1 MEADVS
7 NGRARY
13 RVPPSAIGAVVV
25 AIGLLFTT
33 AIELRAQE
41 GTISGTVVSARSL
54 AGLSSVFI
62 TAGGQSTVS
71 SPDGRFTLEGVPGT
85 EVTLQLELI
94 GYRTTT
100 VTTSVGTTG
109 LRVVMSESAIALDAI
124 VVTGQ
129 SIASER
135 RTIGNSVA
143 TINAADQQLLA
154 PSQDLSSMLNG
165 RAPGVLFQASQGV
178 VGAGGRIRIRGTNSI
193 SLNNEPLIYIDGVR
207 VDNETGRGFTWG
219 ATSRLNDIDPNSIES
234 IEVIKGPAAAT
245 LYGTE
250 ASNGVIQIFTKKG
263 TPGAA
268 RFTAFTALGFSSIL
282 DAVKKFDS
290 TKSYYYTPEGE
301 LSTLNLVETE
311 EEAGRPIFQTGRSQR
326 YGVEVSGGTDVAR
339 YFVTGSF
346 DSQEGTMDPNTAD
359 RWNGRANFEAIAS
372 EKLTVSANAGYVS
385 SSIEVPHHELLR
397 GPFNPSPYQ
406 LPTPNR
412 GFLVAPPE
420 ALRAAYHQTEDVSR
434 FTSGISLEHRPFAWL
449 SQRFSVGIDEVNEE
463 ANTLIP
469 RLPDSLAIF
478 FGPAAVLGSKVVD
491 TRDRTTTTVDY
502 GATASHEFGQSVS
515 STTSFGIQ
523 YYRKYEKIATVTG
536 QQFPAPGVT
545 TISSAAVQS
554 GTENFV
560 ENITFGGFLQQQFGL
575 NDRAFV
581 TVAMRMDD
589 NSAFGRD
596 FEAVVYPKVSG
607 TWVMSEEA
615 FWPLPTIGTFRIR
628 GAFGQ
633 SGQQPDA
640 FAALR
645 SYQPIT
651 GPGGGAAVRPQF
663 VGNSELGP
671 ERGSEIELGFDA
683 GALDDRLNLE
693 FTWYDKRAKDAI
705 VAKPVAPSSGFI
717 GNQFVNL
724 GEIQNTGYEIFLNA
738 LPFDSEDF
746 RWSVGFSVSHNTNE
760 ILDLGIGDEIAGP
773 VNQYH
778 RTGFPVGA
786 YFEKVTVSSD
796 VDPTTGLPTNLM
808 CDAGVDGRQ
817 GGATVPCAEAER
829 LFIGQLLPDYEGAIT
844 SDITLWNRLTL
855 SALLDYKYGQ
865 SIFSADLAI
874 QCTILRLC
882 EPNVDPTSNP
892 AAAGEMA
899 QFIFGPYVTPET
911 GFAKLRQVAATYHVP
926 ESWARKIGGS
936 AATVTVSARN
946 LATFTDYD
954 RSPEPELAV
963 VFPGSVYQPAFNS
976 VPHPFEFLTSIRL
989 TF

>member
-1 MEADVS
+1 M
-7 NGRARY
+7 
-13 RVPPSAIGAVVV
+13 
-25 AIGLLFTT
+25 
-33 AIELRAQE
+33 
-41 GTISGTVVSARSL
+41 
-54 AGLSSVFI
+54 
-62 TAGGQSTVS
+62 
-71 SPDGRFTLEGVPGT
+71 
-85 EVTLQLELI
+85 
-94 GYRTTT
+94 
-100 VTTSVGTTG
+100 
-109 LRVVMSESAIALDAI
+109 
-124 VVTGQ
+124 
-129 SIASER
+129 
-135 RTIGNSVA
+135 
-143 TINAADQQLLA
+143 
-154 PSQDLSSMLNG
+154 
-165 RAPGVLFQASQGV
+165 

-193 SLNNEPLIYIDGVR
+193 SLNNEPLIYVDGVR

-250 ASNGVIQIFTKKG
+250 ASNGVIQIFTKRG
-263 TPGAA
+263 TPGAT

-290 TKSYYYTPEGE
+290 TRSYYYTPEGE

-359 RWNGRANFEAIAS
+359 KWNGRANFEAIAS

-434 FTSGISLEHRPFAWL
+434 FTSGISLEHRPFDWL

-463 ANTLIP
+463 ANTLVP
-469 RLPDSLAIF
+469 RLPDSLGIF
-478 FGPAAVLGSKVVD
+478 FGPAAILGSKVVN

-502 GATASHEFGQSVS
+502 GATARRGLGQSVS

-523 YYRKYEKIATVTG
+523 YYRKYEKIATISG

-796 VDPTTGLPTNLM
+796 VDPVSGLPTNLM
-808 CDAGVDGRQ
+808 CDAGMDGRQ

-936 AATVTVSARN
+936 GATVTVSARN